1 MQFDEIISV
10 GGNCDVAHHVRRYFK
25 IDKSMPLDWLIVP
38 FSALISLCNEDFR
51 DFIRLDRLT
60 LWNGT
65 RHAVQCAKRG
75 IVYQHDFPRDPQA
88 LVKIDDIVGT
98 FAGVKEK
105 YARRIE
111 RLRDACRPGRSI
123 LFVRSWREILH
134 TPADYPDYCIRGVPD
149 YQFAE
154 LLGALRSCFP
164 GTSFKVLFVNYG
176 AQSIDDRQAL
186 FADVRN
192 CGDITDWT
200 GSKGGWDEIF
210 ARFDIKLTEAAPA
223 ASRTLALA
231 G

>member
-10 GGNCDVAHHVRRYFK
+10 GGNCDAAHHVRRYFK
-25 IDKSMPLDWLIVP
+25 IEKSMPMDWLIVP
-38 FSALISLCNEDFR
+38 FNALISMCNDNFR

-65 RHAVQCAKRG
+65 RHAIQCARRG
-75 IVYQHDFPRDPQA
+75 IVYQHDFPRDAEA
-88 LVKIDDIVGT
+88 LVMIDDIAGM
-98 FAGVKEK
+98 FADVKAK

-111 RLRDACRPGRSI
+111 RLQEACRPGRSV

-134 TPADYPDYCIRGVPD
+134 TAQDYPDYCIRGVPD

-154 LLGALRSCFP
+154 LLDALRHCFP
-164 GTSFKVLFVNYG
+164 QTSFKVLFVNYG

-210 ARFDIKLTEAAPA
+210 ARFDIRLSETASVTKLSVA
-223 ASRTLALA
+223 R
-231 G
+231 